1 MDNIL
6 CVENLNYSYHDK
18 LVFTNLT
25 FSVKQNSINAVIG
38 PNNCGKTTLIK
49 LLCGNLQ
56 TQNSISVDSVVL
68 NSNNMRNYSFLIGY
82 NRIILNSRNMSMKV
96 YDLLASLKIDGIL
109 KKDLLNRIN
118 YLLEFFDVSSFKQKR
133 MRELSNIDR
142 VKVYI
147 ISSLINSPKIIFLD
161 DIFDCLTYSET
172 SIIFGFLKKY
182 LDLYSLSVLFTTNK
196 LENILFSSYAIFINN
211 GYVQLDGTPSKILE
225 HDNVLAREGIYIP
238 IMMDLSLKLKFYN
251 LVDDVIMDT
260 GRMVDELWK

>member
-6 CVENLNYSYHDK
+6 YVENLNYSYHDN

-56 TQNSISVDSVVL
+56 TQNSISVDGVTL
-68 NSNNMRNYSFLIGY
+68 NSNNMRNYSSFIGY

-142 VKVYI
+142 VKVYV

-161 DIFDCLTYSET
+161 DIFDCLTYSEA
-172 SIIFGFLKKY
+172 SIIFVFLKKY

-196 LENILFSSYAIFINN
+196 LENILFSSHTIFINN

>member
-18 LVFTNLT
+18 FNFTNLT
-25 FSVKQNSINAVIG
+25 FSIKQNSINAVIG

-49 LLCGNLQ
+49 LLCGILQ

-68 NSNNMRNYSFLIGY
+68 NSNNMRNYSSIIGY

-96 YDLLASLKIDGIL
+96 YDLLASLKIDRIL

-147 ISSLINSPKIIFLD
+147 ISSLINSPKIIFLP
-161 DIFDCLTYSET
+161 ILRLQLYLHL
-172 SIIFGFLKKY
+172 LK
-182 LDLYSLSVLFTTNK
+182 ST
-196 LENILFSSYAIFINN
+196 
-211 GYVQLDGTPSKILE
+211 
-225 HDNVLAREGIYIP
+225 
-238 IMMDLSLKLKFYN
+238 
-251 LVDDVIMDT
+251 
-260 GRMVDELWK
+260 

>member
-1 MDNIL
+1 MMDNIL

-56 TQNSISVDSVVL
+56 TQNSISVDGVTL
-68 NSNNMRNYSFLIGY
+68 NSNNMCSYSSFIGY

-118 YLLEFFDVSSFKQKR
+118 YLLEFFDVSSFIKRRITACFYSIQKDLNSFFFYMCSR
-133 MRELSNIDR
+133 MGWEDKST
-142 VKVYI
+142 K
-147 ISSLINSPKIIFLD
+147 
-161 DIFDCLTYSET
+161 TY
-172 SIIFGFLKKY
+172 F
-182 LDLYSLSVLFTTNK
+182 
-196 LENILFSSYAIFINN
+196 
-211 GYVQLDGTPSKILE
+211 
-225 HDNVLAREGIYIP
+225 
-238 IMMDLSLKLKFYN
+238 
-251 LVDDVIMDT
+251 
-260 GRMVDELWK
+260 